1 MEGYLGEYLDGYF
14 GEYLGENLGEY
25 LGEYFGEYLGDKLG
39 KYLEGTEP
47 ETRKPAASCLFCIQ
61 AKREPVTCKSI

>member
-25 LGEYFGEYLGDKLG
+25 LGDKLG
-39 KYLEGTEP
+39 KYLGGTEP

-61 AKREPVTCKSI
+61 AKREPVTCKSLWFKVEIN